1 MKKKSCLIALT
12 IALTM
17 SMAAC
22 GKKESNSNV
31 EETVSVEVEETV
43 EADSEVQENVK
54 KTEEITEEKE
64 VTDDS
69 SIGKIRTALS
79 DSGVEVNPDAIFSNI
94 PNGIAPE
101 FTYYLYD
108 SVEGMVKAQQYLEE
122 IGVSEE
128 GKKIVVYQRID
139 HVGALMNL
147 FVISF
152 EDGGTYRQDFRF
164 VPNKLSYESMVGD
177 LESNCEYC
185 DDDARYIRTNKIEYP
200 TAGSYEETLQYYES
214 MGDFYTIAK

>member
-1 MKKKSCLIALT
+1 MKKKSCMIALT
-12 IALTM
+12 IVLTM

-22 GKKESNSNV
+22 GKKDSNSNV
-31 EETVSVEVEETV
+31 EEPVSVEVEETV
-43 EADSEVQENVK
+43 GTDSEVQENAK
-54 KTEEITEEKE
+54 ETKEAAEEK
-64 VTDDS
+64 VDAS
-69 SIGKIRTALS
+69 SIGKVRTALS

-108 SVEGMVKAQQYLEE
+108 NVEGMVKAQQYLEE

-164 VPNKLSYESMVGD
+164 VPNQLSYESMVGD